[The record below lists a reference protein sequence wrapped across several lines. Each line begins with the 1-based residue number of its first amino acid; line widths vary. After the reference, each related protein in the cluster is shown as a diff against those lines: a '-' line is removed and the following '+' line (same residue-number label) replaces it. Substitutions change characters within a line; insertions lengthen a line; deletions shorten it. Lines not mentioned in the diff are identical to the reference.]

1 MNFKNI
7 KYLFEIDETTSMKIK
22 SLIGKTTFN
31 QKEFQKIMSALI
43 SRTYDTSKGRPFK
56 CKRRLAI
63 GFH

>member
-56 CKRRLAI
+56 
-63 GFH
+63 